1 MLNRLFGNYLVE
13 KGKITLEALNAL
25 LAAKEEIKAGV
36 EVIAIITKAMTPAAV
51 KELSMNIN
59 KDSELFGEA
68 AVDASIITDDKLDEL
83 LAYQSNAFMK
93 FIQLLV
99 DNGCLSYEDINHEL
113 DAFQQ
118 KSGFSDV
125 QLNALIHDDVE
136 QCVNIFVPLKSQN
149 LKELTMTLVQTFR
162 RIIDKDFYLEKAYT
176 AHSIQL
182 DKYACQT
189 IAGDMHVRV
198 YISAPGDGLLAIANY
213 FTGDTYETVT
223 DDALDSV
230 GEFINCVNGVFATNM
245 SYENTAL
252 DMNSPEYS
260 AEGPFISNELL
271 YVIPMHA
278 NGYNL
283 RAVFEVYE

>member
-213 FTGDTYETVT
+213 FSGDTY
-223 DDALDSV
+223 
-230 GEFINCVNGVFATNM
+230 
-245 SYENTAL
+245 
-252 DMNSPEYS
+252 
-260 AEGPFISNELL
+260 
-271 YVIPMHA
+271 
-278 NGYNL
+278 
-283 RAVFEVYE
+283 